1 MSLKYQFFVK
11 IMQVTTFA
19 CHIRNTYFIFITHQV
34 PLSVSYKDKPAVGT
48 AELYCSSKRKNMICL
63 HDVILHFQKILLSFL
78 SCPLIIIHFIILQ
91 FCIKKLFSNLCR
103 DLQKPE

>member
-11 IMQVTTFA
+11 ITQVTTFA

-48 AELYCSSKRKNMICL
+48 AELYCSSKHKHMICF
-63 HDVILHFQKILLSFL
+63 HNVE
-78 SCPLIIIHFIILQ
+78 
-91 FCIKKLFSNLCR
+91 R
-103 DLQKPE
+103 T